1 MTSHDTRHPSDAFPP
16 GAAWRFF
23 LAYGA
28 LFIPFAVA
36 APYLQVLLKGQG
48 FGERDI
54 GLIQGMGAVMAVIA
68 PPLWGLVSDWTHSR
82 RAVLAAGVVCMV
94 PAFMMFGVVTTLIPA
109 LVVSVIFG
117 FFGRPLIP
125 LTDGFVFRQIHTD
138 GGDYGRVRIGGSVTF
153 IVTVGLMEFLGVG
166 GSGAGRLVLIAMA
179 VAGAVQLASILGLP
193 RDRPAVAPVEKK
205 GARGPGLRF
214 FLARG
219 FVMFAVAAFLGRV
232 AMTSY
237 YHFFSLFVK
246 RDLGYDC
253 PGLLWALGPL
263 SEIPMVYFSTRAV
276 KRVGVKALFAFGL
289 VGIVVRL
296 GCFSLVTNVW
306 QVVPLQF
313 LHALTFGAY
322 HTASVTYVSRLA
334 PPDMRSS
341 AQTVFHAVTLG
352 FGGLVGGTVG
362 GQIAERFGFRA
373 LYMVYAGVAV
383 AGLAILLL
391 LVPSDRRASIDVSD
405 EHEEP
410 DKPVAAARGS
420 GTDA

>member
-1 MTSHDTRHPSDAFPP
+1 
-16 GAAWRFF
+16 
-23 LAYGA
+23 
-28 LFIPFAVA
+28 
-36 APYLQVLLKGQG
+36 
-48 FGERDI
+48 
-54 GLIQGMGAVMAVIA
+54 
-68 PPLWGLVSDWTHSR
+68 
-82 RAVLAAGVVCMV
+82 
-94 PAFMMFGVVTTLIPA
+94 
-109 LVVSVIFG
+109 VVSVVFG

-125 LTDGFVFRQIHTD
+125 LTDGFVFRHIHLS

-153 IVTVGLMEFLGVG
+153 IAVVGLMEFLGVG
-166 GSGAGRLVLIAMA
+166 GSGAGRLILIAMA
-179 VAGAVQLASILGLP
+179 VAGAVQLVSILGLP
-193 RDRPAVAPVEKK
+193 RDRPAVAPAAKT
-205 GARGPGLRF
+205 GRRGPGLRL

-219 FVMFAVAAFLGRV
+219 FVMFAIAAFLGRV

-263 SEIPMVYFSTRAV
+263 SEIPMIYFSTRAV
-276 KRVGVKALFAFGL
+276 KRVGVKTLFALGL

-296 GCFSLVTNVW
+296 GCFSMVTSVW

-362 GQIAERFGFRA
+362 GQIAEQFGFRT

-383 AGLAILLL
+383 VALAVMLLF
-391 LVPSDRRASIDVSD
+391 VPSDRGASAT
-405 EHEEP
+405 ETPRH
-410 DKPVAAARGS
+410 
-420 GTDA
+420 